1 MDAVA
6 ISNCAYAPRLVGR
19 TRGWDCG
26 RWVPR
31 PSRGTWEPGYRV
43 YVPRLVGRTP
53 WLGLRL
59 VGTAA
64 KPRYV
69 GARVS
74 CLRSAPCARNPALT
88 SISDPANA
96 IHNLAAGIRA
106 AFMVKSRFYLHVSAA
121 ILLSGLWH
129 FTFSRLALTEYGLID
144 AQFRII
150 LCNSLAKGTYDTP
163 DFTRHR

>member
-1 MDAVA
+1 MD
-6 ISNCAYAPRLVGR
+6 
-19 TRGWDCG
+19 
-26 RWVPR
+26 
-31 PSRGTWEPGYRV
+31 
-43 YVPRLVGRTP
+43 
-53 WLGLRL
+53 
-59 VGTAA
+59 TAD

-69 GARVS
+69 EEYTAGGRGIRYVGDGVRGNVLEPCVSHLGINPDIPSLSSTPCARNNFPS
-74 CLRSAPCARNPALT
+74 LRSAPCARNPALT